1 MKKKP
6 IECRRYLVPQ
16 SEVVWV
22 EDESSL
28 LVVCEIRPTPGAG
41 NPPIQVGDNENDEEE
56 IEFE

>member
-1 MKKKP
+1 
-6 IECRRYLVPQ
+6 VPQ

-28 LVVCEIRPTPGAG
+28 LVVSEIRPTPGAG